1 MNFKVI
7 EGKLIALT
15 LEAYKLMKCPT
26 ERVEFVSNEI
36 IWDVAPYDAKLQT
49 YDLSSYKLLSLEE
62 EYLNFLHG
70 L

>member
-1 MNFKVI
+1 MNFQVK

-15 LEAYKLMKCPT
+15 PEADKLMRCPT